1 MEPRQL
7 SASIIQAINRIRCRQ
22 VVDTEGRRPVR
33 ASSLCCPGSRRA
45 DRRCNPGGH
54 QGRHA
59 RPQRG
64 GLEVRP
70 GWSKGAKGSKRDG
83 TRGPHHP
90 HGQPTDRRDTYLVHP
105 TRTCAVK
112 KPQETPRDPEH
123 RTTKALREIGVEYV
137 VQGAGRGAKS
147 FLLKHARL

>member
-1 MEPRQL
+1 MIVGDL
-7 SASIIQAINRIRCRQ
+7 STAASIAPQTMSIGVQFSTWWIGSSTWMIQGCERI
-22 VVDTEGRRPVR
+22 E
-33 ASSLCCPGSRRA
+33 
-45 DRRCNPGGH
+45 
-54 QGRHA
+54 
-59 RPQRG
+59 RG
-64 GLEVRP
+64 
-70 GWSKGAKGSKRDG
+70 DG

-137 VQGAGRGAKS
+137 VQGRWQGRQELPREARAAIKQTAGTRVSTRTLAPGL
-147 FLLKHARL
+147 F